1 MTAQILKIQL
11 VARTSVSTG
20 FQPKLPFED
29 IYLKG
34 YDLLLREPER
44 PRVVI
49 TGTRDASGY
58 GISCTN
64 QLVTALSKIKGPKA
78 PIIITGLAMG
88 IETVALKAALYH
100 GLPAVAVM
108 ATGFDEIYPRQNTL
122 LAQEILDSGQGCLV
136 TPFPEK
142 TAPLAINFLL
152 RRDVMA
158 ALADYVVIAETRL
171 KGGAIMT
178 ARYAKDLGAKVFAI
192 PGRIEDPRSQ
202 GCNELISEKIAE
214 MLPNVNDIIK
224 IINP

>member
-1 MTAQILKIQL
+1 MTTEIQKIQL
-11 VARTSVSTG
+11 VARTTVSTD
-20 FQPKLPFED
+20 FQHKLPFED

-34 YDLLLREPER
+34 CNLLLKEPER

-64 QLVTALSKIKGPKA
+64 QLVAALSEIKGPKA

-88 IETVALKAALYH
+88 TETAALKAALHH
-100 GLPAVAVM
+100 GLPTVAVM
-108 ATGFDEIYPRQNTL
+108 ATGLDEIYPRVNAP
-122 LAQEILDSGQGCLV
+122 LAQGILDSGEGCLL
-136 TPFPEK
+136 TPFQEK

-158 ALADYVVIAETRL
+158 ALADYVVITETKL

-202 GCNELISEKIAE
+202 GCNELISQKIAE
-214 MLPNVNDIIK
+214 MLQNTNDIIK